1 MSKKRTITLNKE
13 NYLFLLKLVSDELE
27 SEISNADV
35 SYYENSGEELAD
47 WRKKDA
53 EKAVKNI
60 PILEKIRDAILF
72 GDDEE

>member
-1 MSKKRTITLNKE
+1 MSKKRTISLNKE

-27 SEISNADV
+27 SEKSNADI
-35 SYYENSGEELAD
+35 SYYENSGEELSD
-47 WRKKDA
+47 WRKENA

-60 PILEKIRDAILF
+60 PVLEKIRDAILF

>member
-1 MSKKRTITLNKE
+1 MKKRTILLNKE

-27 SEISNADV
+27 SEKSNADI
-35 SYYENSGEELAD
+35 SYYENRGEELAD
-47 WRKKDA
+47 WRKEDA

-60 PILEKIRDAILF
+60 PVLEKIRDAILF